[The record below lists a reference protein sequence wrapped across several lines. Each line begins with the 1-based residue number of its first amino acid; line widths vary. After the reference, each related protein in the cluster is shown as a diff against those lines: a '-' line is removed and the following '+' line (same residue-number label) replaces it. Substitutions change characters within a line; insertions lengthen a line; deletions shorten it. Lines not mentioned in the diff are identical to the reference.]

1 MRLLNWLAQIVS
13 VTAMNLRNM
22 PARPSSTIVAMLG
35 IAGVV
40 AVLVA
45 VLSIAAGFKSTL
57 ETTGSED
64 AAIVL
69 RSGSTSELSSGFS
82 ADQARIIA
90 EAPGVRTGPDGPLA
104 SAELFVVVDAPK
116 RGAGTAANVPLRG
129 VSDSAFAVRDS
140 FAITSGRRFESGLR
154 EVIVG
159 AGAAREFTGL
169 DVGAT
174 LKWGSN
180 EWTVVGEF
188 EDGGSLSESEI
199 WTDARVL
206 QDAYNRGASFQSV
219 RVKLESADALQTFSD
234 ALTSD
239 ARLDVTVER
248 ESEFYADQ
256 AGVLASIISSIGWIV
271 TGMMGLGAIFAA
283 ILTMYAAVSART
295 REIATLRALGFGRT
309 PIVVSVLVEALV
321 LGVVGGLLG
330 GFVAYLGFNG
340 FQASTLNWSSF
351 SQVTFAFLVTPALI
365 LTGLIYALIMGFVGG
380 LIPSWRAARQPIT
393 VALREL

>member
-1 MRLLNWLAQIVS
+1 MQFFNWLSQIVS
-13 VTAMNLRNM
+13 VTGMNLRNV

-45 VLSIAAGFKSTL
+45 VLSIAAGFRTTM
-57 ETTGSED
+57 ETTGAED

-69 RSGSTSELSSGFS
+69 RSGSSSELSSGLS
-82 ADQARIIA
+82 ADQVRIIA
-90 EAPGVRTGPDGPLA
+90 EAQGVRAGADGPLA

-129 VSDSAFAVRDS
+129 VGPNAFAVRDS
-140 FAITSGRRFESGLR
+140 FSVTDGRTFEPGLR

-159 AGAAREFTGL
+159 AGAAREFSGL
-169 DVGAT
+169 EVGTT

-199 WTDARVL
+199 WTDVRVL
-206 QDAYNRGASFQSV
+206 QDAYNRGSSFQSI
-219 RVKLESADALQTFSD
+219 RVKLENADALREFSD
-234 ALTSD
+234 ALSAD
-239 ARLDVTVER
+239 ARLNVTVER
-248 ESEFYADQ
+248 ESDFYAGQ
-256 AGVLASIISSIGWIV
+256 AGALSTIIESIGWVV
-271 TGMMGLGAIFAA
+271 TGMMGLGAVFAA

-295 REIATLRALGFGRT
+295 TEIATLRALGFGRL

-321 LGVVGGLLG
+321 LGLIGGLIG
-330 GFVAYLGFNG
+330 GVVAFIGFNG
-340 FQASTLNWSSF
+340 YQASTLNWSSF
-351 SQVTFAFLVTPALI
+351 SQVTFAFAVTPALI
-365 LTGLIYALIMGFVGG
+365 VTGLVYALVMGFVGG
-380 LIPSWRAARQPIT
+380 LIPSWRAARMPIT